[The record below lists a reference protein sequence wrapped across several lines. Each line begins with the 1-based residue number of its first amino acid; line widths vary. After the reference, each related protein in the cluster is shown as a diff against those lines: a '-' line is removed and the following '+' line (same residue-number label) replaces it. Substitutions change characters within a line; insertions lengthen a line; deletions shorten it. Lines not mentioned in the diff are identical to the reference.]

1 MMVCVFVARVSIW
14 FSISFHIDLR
24 VWNRLNSLF
33 VEKFWMIWCSV
44 LLCLA
49 LFWSVWWIW
58 VCVWVFVCVL
68 ENFIRV
74 RWISFWRGVGMSP
87 MCSMCA
93 GVWLIRDPGCG
104 GGGMRLWLCA
114 RMVAVVICVS
124 GVVWVRICSGWLC
137 RVSKFG
143 GYL

>member
-44 LLCLA
+44 LLCFA

-58 VCVWVFVCVL
+58 VCV
-68 ENFIRV
+68 
-74 RWISFWRGVGMSP
+74 
-87 MCSMCA
+87 
-93 GVWLIRDPGCG
+93 
-104 GGGMRLWLCA
+104 
-114 RMVAVVICVS
+114 
-124 GVVWVRICSGWLC
+124 
-137 RVSKFG
+137 
-143 GYL
+143 